1 MLQLDQLEVR
11 YGEIRA
17 VRGVSI
23 EVGRGETVALIGA
36 NGAGKSS
43 VLNTVAGLLQPA
55 GGRVMLHGEAI
66 GGLAPHALVSRG
78 LVLVPEGRAVLGSMS
93 VHDNLLLG
101 ACRRRDTRAAVR
113 ADIARCFELFPRLL
127 ERRGQLADSLSGGE
141 QQMLALAR
149 ALMARPAIMLL
160 DEPSMGLSPLLVKEV
175 FKIIRQIGAEGMT
188 LLLVEQNSKLA
199 LSVASRAY
207 VMDRGSVATSGP
219 SAALLRDGALARTY
233 LGGEAVVP

>member
-1 MLQLDQLEVR
+1 MLQLDHLTVC

-17 VRGVSI
+17 VREVSI
-23 EVGRGETVALIGA
+23 EVARGETVALIGA

-43 VLNTVAGLLQPA
+43 VLNTVAGLLKPA
-55 GGRVMLHGEAI
+55 GGRVMLHGEPI
-66 GGLAPHALVSRG
+66 GGLPSHAMVSRG

-101 ACRRRDTRAAVR
+101 ACRRRDARTTVR
-113 ADIARCFELFPRLL
+113 SDIARCFELFPRLR

-149 ALMARPAIMLL
+149 ALMAKPSIMLL

-175 FKIIRQIGAEGMT
+175 FKIIRRIGAEGMT

-207 VMDRGSVATSGP
+207 VMDRGSVASSGS
-219 SAALLRDGALARTY
+219 SAELLRDGSVARTY
-233 LGGEAVVP
+233 LGGEAAHP